1 MITLIAAID
10 DNRLIGHDD
19 KLPWHIPA
27 DFKHFKETT
36 LGHPIVMGRKT
47 YDSLP
52 KRPLPGRTNLVVT
65 RAPSIEGVRAFSTIQ
80 EALDEGLRESP
91 EVFVIGGQS
100 IYEQTILTADRLLI
114 THVDGSFE
122 GNYWFPIIDPARWE
136 ESRTLQKGDGF
147 SIREYLVRG

>member
-10 DNRLIGHDD
+10 DNRLIGKDD
-19 KLPWHIPA
+19 TLPWHIPA
-27 DFKHFKETT
+27 DFKHFKAVT

-52 KRPLPGRTNLVVT
+52 KRPLPGRSNLVVS
-65 RAPSIEGVRAFSTIQ
+65 RRPSPDGLTVFDTIEA
-80 EALDEGLRESP
+80 ALAEGRRESD

-100 IYEQTILTADRLLI
+100 IYEQTIGIADRLLV

-122 GNYWFPIIDPARWE
+122 GNYWFPEIGTRWGE
-136 ESRTLQKGDGF
+136 PTILQIGDGF
-147 SIREYLVRG
+147 RIADYRLRV